1 MSIFTFIL
9 GAFIG
14 VLLMA
19 MVKAGSM
26 AEKQSLVN
34 ESRSRLEETE
44 DMVEDLTERNK
55 YLTQNNRDKQ
65 NQIEELQQT
74 IKDIEQLATSNTY
87 NNEKT
92 ILGKIKELVSD
103 YQSQN

>member
-34 ESRSRLEETE
+34 ESRSRLKETE
-44 DMVEDLTERNK
+44 AMVEDLTEQNK

-87 NNEKT
+87 NNEKAV
-92 ILGKIKELVSD
+92 IGKIIEVI
-103 YQSQN
+103 QSAKTK